1 MYLSP
6 RSPAMVR
13 TPGLPSKVCDSG
25 RGSDSSLLSAAGL
38 TLGLSVGIVTKLVAC
53 LDVDADWKDC
63 VWFVDRDDKLT
74 ACSGCPTA
82 ELLELLK
89 AGEDA
94 SAHRS
99 GWGPA
104 GHFDWAGQLSL
115 HEVPPSTAVKVTLF
129 GRLDFVTCTC
139 CTLGFEASTQL

>member
-13 TPGLPSKVCDSG
+13 TPGLPSKVGGSG

-38 TLGLSVGIVTKLVAC
+38 TLGLSVGIVTKQVGC
-53 LDVDADWKDC
+53 LDVDVDWKDC
-63 VWFVDRDDKLT
+63 VGFVERDDKLT
-74 ACSGCPTA
+74 ACSGCRTA
-82 ELLELLK
+82 ELMKVLK

-104 GHFDWAGQLSL
+104 GRFDWADQLSL
-115 HEVPPSTAVKVTLF
+115 HEVPASTAFKSYSFWQVGLWDMSILYILYIRF
-129 GRLDFVTCTC
+129 
-139 CTLGFEASTQL
+139 